1 MKLKKVLPGYLC
13 KPRGHWEFLN
23 LQNTLAGLR
32 VTLFAFVALPFL
44 IIQSIQESEVDN
56 LFHFT
61 YHIYPSS
68 TVRAKREKRKLRAAR
83 GSGITA
89 TSKTENSQC
98 AGDSGLI
105 FFLAFL

>member
-1 MKLKKVLPGYLC
+1 M
-13 KPRGHWEFLN
+13 
-23 LQNTLAGLR
+23 
-32 VTLFAFVALPFL
+32 TLFAFVALPFT

-56 LFHFT
+56 LFYFT
-61 YHIYPSS
+61 NHIYPS

-98 AGDSGLI
+98 ARDSGLI
-105 FFLAFL
+105 FF